1 MRRTI
6 FTGLVLLLAA
16 AGVQAGSADLF
27 PETAKDFGT
36 SPRGPVLTHY
46 FPVKNTTAQPITL
59 GQPRVS
65 CGCVSASVGK
75 NVLAPGEST
84 FVVAMMDT
92 KRIPQANVT
101 KTVTVFVTVQSAGG
115 VEEVQLRVTSVAR
128 DDLVMAPETFA
139 FGTVRQGQGGKVT
152 TKLTLYSDPNWQV
165 TEAESSGIYIKATA
179 KKLDKLVNEA
189 GVSYEVT
196 ATLDPACPVG
206 NWTADVYVK
215 TSAAGMQK
223 LRVPVTVNVIAP
235 IAVNPEAVSF
245 GSVTAG
251 TAADQKVML
260 QGGQAFKILEVKGA
274 DAELEIGPAGPASRP
289 VHILKLT
296 LTAKDAGKVSKTIEV
311 LTDHPEQKSLKIT
324 VSGTA
329 TKKE

>member
-6 FTGLVLLLAA
+6 LTGLLLLLAA
-16 AGVQAGSADLF
+16 ASAPAGSADLF
-27 PETAKDFGT
+27 SETAKDFGT

-46 FPVKNTTAQPITL
+46 FPVKNTTGQPITL

-65 CGCVSASVGK
+65 CGCVSASVLK

-84 FVVAMMDT
+84 SVVAMMDT

-101 KTVTVFVTVQSAGG
+101 KTVIVFVTVQAANRI
-115 VEEVQLRVTSVAR
+115 EEVQLRVTSVAR
-128 DDLVMAPETFA
+128 DDLVMSPETFA

-152 TKLTLYSDPNWQV
+152 TKLTLYSDPNWQIKDV
-165 TEAESSGIYIKATA
+165 ESSGIYVKASV

-206 NWTADVYVK
+206 NWTADVFVK
-215 TSAAGMQK
+215 SSAPGMER
-223 LRVPVTVNVIAP
+223 LRIPVSVVVTAP
-235 IAVNPEAVSF
+235 IAVNPDPVAF
-245 GSVTAG
+245 GTVVAG
-251 TAADQKVML
+251 VAADQKVVL
-260 QGGQAFKILEVKGA
+260 QGSQAFKILEVKGA
-274 DAELEIGPAGPASRP
+274 DAELEVGPAAPAARP

-296 LTAKDAGKVSKTIEV
+296 LTAKVAGAVSKTIEV
-311 LTDHPEQKSLKIT
+311 VTDHPEQKSLKIT
-324 VSGTA
+324 VTGKA
-329 TKKE
+329 TPKE

>member
-1 MRRTI
+1 MRRAI
-6 FTGLVLLLAA
+6 FTALFLLLAA
-16 AGVQAGSADLF
+16 SGAQAANADMF
-27 PETAKDFGT
+27 PEMAKDFGT

-75 NVLAPGEST
+75 TVLAPGDST

-101 KTVTVFVTVQSAGG
+101 KTVTVFVTVQSAGR

-152 TKLTLYSDPNWQV
+152 TKLTLYSDPNWQISE
-165 TEAESSGIYIKATA
+165 TESSGIYVKATA
-179 KKLDKLVNEA
+179 KKLDKLVNES

-206 NWTADVYVK
+206 NWTADVLVK
-215 TSAAGMQK
+215 TSAAGMTK
-223 LRVPVTVNVIAP
+223 LRIPVTVNVIAP
-235 IAVNPEAVSF
+235 IAANPEAARFDGAV
-245 GSVTAG
+245 VG
-251 TAADQKVML
+251 TASDLKVIL

-274 DAELEIGPAGPASRP
+274 DAELEVAPTGPASRP

-311 LTDHPEQKSLKIT
+311 VTDHPEQKSLKIVVT
-324 VSGTA
+324 GTA

>member
-6 FTGLVLLLAA
+6 LTGLFLLLAA
-16 AGVQAGSADLF
+16 AGAKAGSTELF
-27 PETAKDFGT
+27 AETAKDFGT
-36 SPRGPVLTHY
+36 SPRGPILTHY
-46 FPVKNTTAQPITL
+46 FPVTNTTNQPITL

-84 FVVAMMDT
+84 SVVAQMDT
-92 KRIPQANVT
+92 KRIPQANVS
-101 KTVTVFVTVQSAGG
+101 KTVIVFVTVQSAGR
-115 VEEVQLRVTSVAR
+115 VEEVQLRVTSIAR
-128 DDLVMAPETFA
+128 DDLVMTPETFA

-152 TKLTLYSDPNWQV
+152 TKLTLYTDPNWQI
-165 TEAESSGIYIKATA
+165 TEAESSGIYVKATV

-189 GVSYEVT
+189 GASYEVT

-215 TSAAGMQK
+215 TTAAGVQK
-223 LRVPVTVNVIAP
+223 LRIPVTVTVTAP
-235 IAVNPEAVSF
+235 IAVNPEAVNF

-251 TAADQKVML
+251 AAADQKVML
-260 QGGQAFKILEVKGA
+260 QGGQAFKILEVKGG
-274 DAELEIGPAGPASRP
+274 DAELEIGPAGTVSRP

-296 LTAKDAGKVSKTIEV
+296 LTAKDAGKVAKTIEV
-311 LTDHPEQKSLKIT
+311 VTDHPEQKSLKIV
-324 VSGTA
+324 VSGVA
-329 TKKE
+329 AKKE

>member
-16 AGVQAGSADLF
+16 AGLQAGSTDLF

-101 KTVTVFVTVQSAGG
+101 KTVTVFVTVQSAGR

-251 TAADQKVML
+251 TASDQKVML